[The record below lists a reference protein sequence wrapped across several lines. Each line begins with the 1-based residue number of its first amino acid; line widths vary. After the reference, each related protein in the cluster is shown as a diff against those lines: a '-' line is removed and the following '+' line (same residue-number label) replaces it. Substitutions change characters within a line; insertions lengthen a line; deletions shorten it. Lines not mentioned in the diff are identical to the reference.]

1 MILSLAWT
9 YIPVVVVFL
18 LWAVA
23 MRPVLRLIHLAPCP
37 PKPAAFQAPAFP
49 ARRATASR

>member
-1 MILSLAWT
+1 MILALAWT

-37 PKPAAFQAPAFP
+37 PKPPAFHDPAFP
-49 ARRATASR
+49 VRRTTASR